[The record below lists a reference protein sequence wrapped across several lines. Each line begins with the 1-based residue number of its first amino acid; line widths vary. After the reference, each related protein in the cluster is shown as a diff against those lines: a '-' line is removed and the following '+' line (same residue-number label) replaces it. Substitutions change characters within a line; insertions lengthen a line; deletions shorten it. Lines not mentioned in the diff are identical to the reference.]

1 MAQSPHDTISTQVQG
16 LLTRP
21 EFQTLLESI
30 PDALVIVDEQG
41 HIVLVNHL
49 IEDLFGYSRQEL
61 LGKSPEYLLPERFHT
76 LHQHHRQRYLESPV
90 TQPVGIG
97 LELYG
102 LRKDGGE
109 FPVDISLSPL
119 RTQEGLFIIS
129 TIRDTSER
137 RRLEQL
143 AHTSGVLL
151 QTMLDALPSG
161 VYLVQ
166 GKQARL
172 VFANRAACEVWGVDW
187 QVGQP
192 FEDFL
197 QAHQIHVLGS
207 DGHELTR
214 DDLATFRALRTGQ
227 PISQYQEVVRRPDG
241 TTVPLLFNAVVL
253 PAHLF
258 QPLQSA
264 ESEAKGILVV
274 MHDITSLKDSEQ
286 LKDEFIGMAAH
297 ELRNPLTALK
307 GFVETLLIQSQ
318 LGRGM
323 PLTGWQQETLGEIEI
338 ATDRLV
344 ELTEALLDVTRI
356 QAGRLIL
363 SFASYDLVS
372 LVRKVVQRVQ
382 EAAPHHGISL
392 QTELESLVVSLDVF
406 RIEQVLLNLLHNAVK
421 YSPARGSITVTVEA
435 DQDQNQVVMQVQDHG
450 IGIPAEQQPLLFQRF
465 ARAHNVQGIT
475 GAGLGLYLCRELVKR
490 HGGRIWFESV
500 EGQGST
506 FFVALPI
513 ASDEDAAPGDLR
525 MQQPETNASMD
536 PPFSY
541 RRAVRES
548 SMQMK
553 TD

>member
-1 MAQSPHDTISTQVQG
+1 MAQSPHDTISTQVQA

-90 TQPVGIG
+90 TQPIGIG

-102 LRKDGGE
+102 RRKDGGE

-129 TIRDTSER
+129 TIRDISER

-143 AHTSGVLL
+143 
-151 QTMLDALPSG
+151 
-161 VYLVQ
+161 
-166 GKQARL
+166 
-172 VFANRAACEVWGVDW
+172 
-187 QVGQP
+187 
-192 FEDFL
+192 
-197 QAHQIHVLGS
+197 HVLGS

-421 YSPARGSITVTVEA
+421 YSPARGSITVTLEA

-541 RRAVRES
+541 KRAVRES

>member
-1 MAQSPHDTISTQVQG
+1 LAQSPNDTISTQVQA

-30 PDALVIVDEQG
+30 LDALVIVDEQG

-61 LGKSPEYLLPERFHT
+61 LGKSSEYLLPERFHS
-76 LHQHHRQRYLESPV
+76 LQQHHRQRDLESPV
-90 TQPVGIG
+90 TQPAGIG

-102 LRKDGGE
+102 RRKDGGE

-119 RTQEGLFIIS
+119 RTQEGLFII
-129 TIRDTSER
+129 TMRDISER

-143 AHTSGVLL
+143 AHASRELL

-197 QAHQIHVLGS
+197 QAHRIHVLGS

-214 DDLATFRALRTGQ
+214 DDLATFRALRSGQ

-253 PAHLF
+253 PAHLI

-307 GFVETLLIQSQ
+307 GFVETLLIQSRP
-318 LGRGM
+318 GRGM

-382 EAAPHHGISL
+382 EGAPQHGIGL
-392 QTELESLVVSLDVF
+392 QTKLESLVVSLDAF

-421 YSPARGSITVTVEA
+421 YSPARGSITVTLEA
-435 DQDQNQVVMQVQDHG
+435 NQEQNQVVMQVQDHG

-465 ARAHNVQGIT
+465 ARAYNVQGIA
-475 GAGLGLYLCRELVKR
+475 GVGLGLYLCRELVER

-513 ASDEDAAPGDLR
+513 ATDTDAAPGDLR
-525 MQQPETNASMD
+525 MQQPEINASMD
-536 PPFSY
+536 SPFSY
-541 RRAVRES
+541 KRTVRES

-553 TD
+553 TV